1 MSLPTLLD
9 IAKLN
14 NTDPVV
20 GLIEEAAQIHPE
32 LTMGIA
38 RSIKGLQYRTKVRT
52 SVPSVTFRDAN
63 EGQAAIKSTFENRL
77 VETYILNPRW
87 EADVAVADAYEDGPE
102 AYIALEAA
110 GVLEG
115 ALQTLCKTFYYGTNA
130 TFGDAKGFPGLV
142 QSYDATNMVVDAG
155 GTTDDVAS
163 SVWAVKWGFQ
173 SCHWVLGNSAEI
185 SVDDVRKETVLDSGG
200 SNRFTAYVQELLA
213 RPGLQV
219 GNIKH
224 VARIKKLTTD
234 TGKGLTDD
242 LMADLLELFPAGV
255 KPDAIFMSRRSLGQL
270 RGSRTAYDPLG
281 RPAERPTEYD
291 GIPLQVSDAIVNTE
305 KLAL

>member
-1 MSLPTLLD
+1 MPSLLD

-32 LTMGIA
+32 ITLAPSRAI
-38 RSIKGLQYRTKVRT
+38 RGLQYRTKVRT
-52 SVPSVTFRDAN
+52 AVPSVTFRDAN
-63 EGQAAIKSTFENRL
+63 EGQAPIESTFENRL

-110 GVLEG
+110 GILEG
-115 ALQTLCKTFYYGTNA
+115 ALQQLCKVFYYGTNA
-130 TFGDAKGFPGLV
+130 TFGDAKGFPGLL
-142 QSYDATNMVVDAG
+142 QCYDATNMVVDAT
-155 GTTDDVAS
+155 GTTDNVAS
-163 SVWAVKWGFQ
+163 SVWAIKFGMD
-173 SCHWVLGNSAEI
+173 SLHWVLGNDARI
-185 SVDDVRKETVLDSGG
+185 DVDPPRKETVLDSGG

-224 VARIKKLTTD
+224 AARIKKLTTD
-234 TGKGLTDD
+234 SGKGLTDS
-242 LMADLLELFPAGV
+242 LMADLVELFPAGV
-255 KPDAIFMSRRSLGQL
+255 RPDAIFMSRRSLGQL

-281 RPAERPTEYD
+281 RPAPAPADWD
-291 GIPLQVSDAIVNTE
+291 GIPIAVTDAIVNTE
-305 KLAL
+305 TLAL